1 MSRADV
7 ARGVMSPQQASL
19 CPMQHLGTWAR
30 GTAILAL
37 CPIPPSPPN
46 TQHTSWAPVFFTFN
60 IRLLN
65 DDHSFD
71 SSARS
76 ATRPQP
82 WASGVY

>member
-19 CPMQHLGTWAR
+19 CPMQHLGTWPR

-37 CPIPPSPPN
+37 CPNPPSR
-46 TQHTSWAPVFFTFN
+46 SWAPVLFTFN

-65 DDHSFD
+65 DDPSFD
-71 SSARS
+71 SSAS
-76 ATRPQP
+76 GPQP